1 MKTIF
6 VTVASVASLF
16 AAIPAIA
23 APAIPAKPAVA
34 AAAAVA
40 ADSTSARQANP
51 QQRICFVDTITGSRI
66 PVRHC
71 DTRANWSRM
80 GVDVQAVR

>member
-6 VTVASVASLF
+6 VTAASVASLF

-23 APAIPAKPAVA
+23 APIPAKPATVES
-34 AAAAVA
+34 
-40 ADSTSARQANP
+40 DSARQANP

-71 DTRANWSRM
+71 DTRANWARQ
-80 GVDVQAVR
+80 GIEVPVAR